1 MLGARSDDAS
11 GRRGQS
17 EVVGLALLFGF
28 TLFTAVGVLLVGGAA
43 MDALEGSANVQNAE
57 NSMREA
63 DARLSQVAFSS
74 NDAHT
79 LDFSGQDGDVRVTD
93 DGSVTITTVGN
104 DSATCSADIE
114 FGSITYEAEDGAEVA
129 YQAGGVWKRTE
140 SGGVMLSPPDLQ
152 YRNGSFS
159 FRMVDVSGGVDGSV
173 ESLQATKDAAASR
186 ERSAELRQV
195 FAADRCTP
203 PKKIAVSV
211 DSEYYRAWGDYFRD
225 HFDTGTTAVYDS
237 NRTASMTVTLSGT
250 ATENR
255 NRSLAVERNATA
267 SVELL
272 STEISGT
279 QTRQVGCEEWAFGFC
294 VDPVYADY
302 KYNAPVTMRVNVG
315 NQTYEPWTDVA
326 NPTSVAGK
334 DVNDPTDGPERRSF
348 TTNVSAGDNVSV
360 EATGYEADG
369 YDWDDYEEVSLNGE
383 TWRSVGAESAG
394 DETVNITVDAEDG
407 GENEGNV
414 VLLADGMEVPNYGSA
429 SDEQRNMSQVLGGR
443 MNETGHLDLAP
454 NAFVV
459 VYELSCAGVTTDD
472 VGSPNHCDSP
482 GDPDYNDAVALVTV
496 EERGSVDDPENL
508 AVHVSMN
515 QVTIEKES

>member
-1 MLGARSDDAS
+1 MPGFRADAAS

-17 EVVGLALLFGF
+17 EVVGLGLLFGF
-28 TLFTAVGVLLVGGAA
+28 TLFAAVGVLFVGGTA

-93 DGSVTITTVGN
+93 DGTATITTVGN

-114 FGSITYEAEDGAEVA
+114 FGSITYEADDGGEVT

-140 SGGVMLSPPDLQ
+140 AGSVMLSPPDLQ

-159 FRMVDVSGGVDGSV
+159 FRMVDVSGGVNGSV
-173 ESLQATKDAAASR
+173 ESLRATKDAAASR
-186 ERSAELRQV
+186 ERSEQLREA

-203 PKKIAVSV
+203 PKKIVVSV
-211 DSEYYRAWGDYFRD
+211 DSEYYRAWGEYFRS
-225 HFDTGTTAVYDS
+225 HFDTGTTAVYDA
-237 NRTASMTVTLSGT
+237 NRTASMTVTLAGT
-250 ATENR
+250 GTENR
-255 NRSLAVERNATA
+255 NRSLAVQRNATA

-279 QTRQVGCEEWAFGFC
+279 QTRRVGCDEWAFGFC
-294 VDPVYADY
+294 VEPVYADY

-315 NQTYEPWTDVA
+315 DRTYEPWTDVA
-326 NPTSVAGK
+326 NPASVAEK
-334 DVNDPTDGPERRSF
+334 DVNDPTDGPESRSF

-360 EATGYEADG
+360 EATGYGADS
-369 YDWDDYEEVSLNGE
+369 YDWNDYEEVSLNGE
-383 TWRSVGAESAG
+383 MWRSVGAEAAG
-394 DETVNITVDAEDG
+394 DETVNITVDADDG
-407 GENEGNV
+407 GDNEGNV
-414 VLLADGMEVPNYGSA
+414 VLLADGMAVPSYGSA

-454 NAFVV
+454 NAFVL
-459 VYELSCAGVTTDD
+459 VYELSCADATTDD
-472 VGSPNHCDSP
+472 VGDSDKCGS

-508 AVHVSMN
+508 AVHISMN
-515 QVTIEKES
+515 QVAIEEGS